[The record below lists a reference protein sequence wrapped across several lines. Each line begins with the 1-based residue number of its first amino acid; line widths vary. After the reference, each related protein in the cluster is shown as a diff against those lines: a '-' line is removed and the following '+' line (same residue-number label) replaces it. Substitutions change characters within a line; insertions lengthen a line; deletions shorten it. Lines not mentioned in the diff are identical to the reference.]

1 MIRERIVGKKK
12 KKERFLYSNRSNV
25 WSLYLEQSFVW
36 GVLDLLEYR
45 SASSC
50 VRCMCPQLACCL
62 LRARWDQMRL
72 FDADLA
78 LAVIHSFQPSFCP
91 FYSTLGSALS
101 LDLYSPKFLSFFF
114 FYQFAYSLL
123 SFALPFMP
131 TYIWYPP
138 QKSHVP
144 LCQQEFEG
152 NWKRT
157 QKSLRVR

>member
-1 MIRERIVGKKK
+1 MVLATHMLLHRQTLVRRAENQHYHWELWINYVQLLSIPAVFWLRVSPESRLRASIMSLGNDPRANCRKEK

-62 LRARWDQMRL
+62 LGARWDQMRL

-78 LAVIHSFQPSFCP
+78 LAMIHSFQPSFCP
-91 FYSTLGSALS
+91 FYSTPGSALF
-101 LDLYSPKFLSFFF
+101 P
-114 FYQFAYSLL
+114 
-123 SFALPFMP
+123 
-131 TYIWYPP
+131 
-138 QKSHVP
+138 
-144 LCQQEFEG
+144 
-152 NWKRT
+152 
-157 QKSLRVR
+157 